1 MSTPCADLNPV
12 YIPITPPEEEARSPS
27 PPVLNRPKSIKEMD
41 KMEEILKGFF
51 MSQIHY
57 KCNEHHRDQLGR
69 ILLGQQSYDI
79 VLAEASSKGK
89 TVVERMFYEWISRR
103 GRDADWR
110 ELADAFKKM
119 KHKNL
124 YHRLCLYIKKHGRLY
139 STDELE

>member
-1 MSTPCADLNPV
+1 
-12 YIPITPPEEEARSPS
+12 
-27 PPVLNRPKSIKEMD
+27 MD

-57 KCNEHHRDQLGR
+57 KCNEHHRDQLGI
-69 ILLGQQSYDI
+69 ILLGQELYYI
-79 VLAEASSKGK
+79 VRTQASLKGK

-119 KHKNL
+119 GHKNL
-124 YHRLCLYIKKHGRLY
+124 YHRLHLYIKQYGRLY
-139 STDELE
+139 STA